1 MAEYAKNMTDI
12 LPVCAYCMVLSVTG
26 HANDNFQA
34 GSMHHL
40 LGYLSAAHGHND
52 AGLFNIIKNL

>member
-1 MAEYAKNMTDI
+1 
-12 LPVCAYCMVLSVTG
+12 MVLSVTG

-40 LGYLSAAHGHND
+40 LGYLSAAMTIMVIMMQDFPTLLKTCNV
-52 AGLFNIIKNL
+52 NLIGK